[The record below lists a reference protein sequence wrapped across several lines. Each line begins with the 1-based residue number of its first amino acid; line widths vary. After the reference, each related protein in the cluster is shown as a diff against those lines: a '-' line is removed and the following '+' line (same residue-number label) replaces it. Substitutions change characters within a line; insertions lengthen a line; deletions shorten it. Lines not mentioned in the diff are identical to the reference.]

1 MKRLRAHTSQRQN
14 GAVLVVSLIMLAV
27 LTLFVISMIKTS
39 IIELKIGGASQTAAA
54 NLAAAESAIDNF
66 LSLNSGRFA
75 PNWLTAVGPAG
86 PVGGSFNYST
96 LSNAYGAPGSAV
108 IVVANQIGCG
118 APRTIGQSIGS
129 QSLQAVQFDVAA
141 TATGGLGTG
150 GSAVVHQGVQAL
162 APSGACL

>member
-1 MKRLRAHTSQRQN
+1 MKFRRTCAVRHER

-39 IIELKIGGASQTAAA
+39 IIELKIGGASQTAAI
-54 NLAAAESAIDNF
+54 NRAAAESAIENF

-75 PNWLTAVGPAG
+75 PSWLTAIGPAG
-86 PVGGSFNYST
+86 PVAGSLNYT
-96 LSNAYGAPGSAV
+96 TALSAYGAAGSAV
-108 IVVANQIGCG
+108 ILVANQIGCG
-118 APRTIGQSIGS
+118 ATRRIGESIGQ

-150 GSAVVHQGVQAL
+150 GAAVIHQGVQAL
-162 APSGACL
+162 APSGACP